1 MNYKIITAMLVLF
14 FVSIYI
20 FSCNDNN
27 MISYSEVSGKIYY
40 DYYPAVNVKVSNGY
54 NVARTSSDGNFHLS
68 NVTFP
73 YNLTVLD
80 SNNGKVSVFKNLS
93 IDKVDLDM
101 GNHYNGFNTGY
112 LRVTIPDTLLRSD
125 IEGKLIFTDGEYV
138 NSYVNIYNYTPT
150 LNVTLPGY
158 MPVTGKIILLSYK
171 INSAGNIV
179 SYENFG
185 VKNDFTVYPGQEN
198 QFTFTAEDIA
208 MNPGEEMVSGSV
220 NKPPNYTENFSGFNL
235 SFTDKKFTGDTGAE
249 FFGNANGS
257 PFQFII
263 PTGISVPF
271 STIVRKDYHTNDYTS
286 EIFQVY
292 PDSPNVH
299 FINKPVEL
307 NTPENHAT
315 NVDNSTLFS
324 FSEGSGNGV
333 YEIIIKQY
341 NTSISYRIITTS
353 TSFKLGDIDQSGF
366 GSIMNLGFVWSVR
379 KIGNYDSM
387 NDYAANRLEDVNSF
401 QTYSEQ
407 WEFFTH
413 P

>member
-1 MNYKIITAMLVLF
+1 VLNFLV
-14 FVSIYI
+14 
-20 FSCNDNN
+20 
-27 MISYSEVSGKIYY
+27 
-40 DYYPAVNVKVSNGY
+40 
-54 NVARTSSDGNFHLS
+54 H
-68 NVTFP
+68 
-73 YNLTVLD
+73 
-80 SNNGKVSVFKNLS
+80 
-93 IDKVDLDM
+93 
-101 GNHYNGFNTGY
+101 
-112 LRVTIPDTLLRSD
+112 
-125 IEGKLIFTDGEYV
+125 
-138 NSYVNIYNYTPT
+138 
-150 LNVTLPGY
+150 
-158 MPVTGKIILLSYK
+158 
-171 INSAGNIV
+171 
-179 SYENFG
+179 
-185 VKNDFTVYPGQEN
+185 
-198 QFTFTAEDIA
+198 
-208 MNPGEEMVSGSV
+208 
-220 NKPPNYTENFSGFNL
+220 
-235 SFTDKKFTGDTGAE
+235 
-249 FFGNANGS
+249 ANGS